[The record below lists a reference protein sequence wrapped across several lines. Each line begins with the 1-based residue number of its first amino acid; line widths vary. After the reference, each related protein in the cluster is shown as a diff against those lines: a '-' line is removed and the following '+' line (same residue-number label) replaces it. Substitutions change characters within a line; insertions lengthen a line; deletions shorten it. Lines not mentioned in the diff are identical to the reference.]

1 MQNRQNSWSP
11 PVFARKHASSMQAS
25 STTLENIVVIM
36 RQVVEAP
43 AVSSIEKA
51 QDRSSA
57 QKNLVVVARRLP
69 TTRVGNTLWWSVRV
83 R

>member
-43 AVSSIEKA
+43 AGSSIQLRKLKTE
-51 QDRSSA
+51 
-57 QKNLVVVARRLP
+57 ARPRR
-69 TTRVGNTLWWSVRV
+69 TWWWLLEDSLQHESEIHWGGQ
-83 R
+83 